1 MLYYSVTDPPMAN
14 RKIQAKEAIQKRLR
28 NPEAVL
34 GKLKKR
40 LDLNRKWMTEFM
52 EAPEEW

>member
-1 MLYYSVTDPPMAN
+1 MLYKSVTEPPMAN

-34 GKLKKR
+34 GELKETLAAKKKL
-40 LDLNRKWMTEFM
+40 LAQFM